1 MAAFR
6 RVEDHRAGPH
16 ALGILVPPG
25 QRTVVILRP
34 RAVAWDFLALRPETG
49 DEARGPFC
57 DFERDE
63 AAGLARQVQRDLAR
77 GACDGV
83 NPVEVAGP
91 ADNGYRLCVRAG
103 GLAWLACLRQPGKP
117 YRPADFATAE
127 EARAAADRLAAFFF
141 PAADADQE
149 FYFNTQNFSRT

>member
-1 MAAFR
+1 MTAFR
-6 RVEDHRAGPH
+6 RVEDHRAGPS

-25 QRTVVILRP
+25 RRTVVILRP
-34 RAVAWDFLALRPETG
+34 RAVAWDFLALKPG
-49 DEARGPFC
+49 AGLEAFGSFC

-63 AAGLARQVQRDLAR
+63 AAGIARQVQRDLAR
-77 GACDGV
+77 RACEGV

-103 GLAWLACLRQPGKP
+103 GLAWLACVRQPGQP
-117 YRPADFATAE
+117 YRPARFATME
-127 EARAAADRLAAFFF
+127 EARAAAARLAHFVF

-149 FYFNTQNFSRT
+149 FYFNTQNFSRK

>member
-6 RVEDHRAGPH
+6 RVEDQRAGPS

-25 QRTVVILRP
+25 MRTIVILRP
-34 RAVAWDFLALRPETG
+34 RAVAWDFLALKPGAEV
-49 DEARGPFC
+49 EAHGSFC

-63 AAGLARQVQRDLAR
+63 AAGVARQVQRDLAR
-77 GACDGV
+77 QACEGV

-91 ADNGYRLCVRAG
+91 ADHGYRLCVRAG

-117 YRPADFATAE
+117 YQPADFPTME
-127 EARAAADRLAAFFF
+127 EAREAAIRLARFVF

-149 FYFNTQNFSRT
+149 FYFNTQNFSR

>member
-1 MAAFR
+1 MAFR
-6 RVEDHRAGPH
+6 RVEDHRAGPR

-25 QRTVVILRP
+25 RRTVVILRP
-34 RAVAWDFLALRPETG
+34 RAVAWDFLALRPG
-49 DEARGPFC
+49 AGSFC

-63 AAGLARQVQRDLAR
+63 AAGVARQVQRDLAR
-77 GACDGV
+77 GACEGV

-103 GLAWLACLRQPGKP
+103 GLAWLACLRQPGRP
-117 YRPADFATAE
+117 YCPAVFATVE
-127 EARAAADRLAAFFF
+127 EARAAADRLAPFVF

-149 FYFNTQNFSRT
+149 FYFNTQNFSR

>member
-6 RVEDHRAGPH
+6 RVEDHRAGPD

-25 QRTVVILRP
+25 RRTVVILRP
-34 RAVAWDFLALRPETG
+34 RAVAWDFLALKPGSEVPG
-49 DEARGPFC
+49 SFC

-63 AAGLARQVQRDLAR
+63 AAGVARQVQRDLAR
-77 GACDGV
+77 RVCEGV

-91 ADNGYRLCVRAG
+91 ADDGYRLCVRAG
-103 GLAWLACLRQPGKP
+103 GLAWLACLRQPGKA
-117 YRPADFATAE
+117 YRPAGFATME
-127 EARAAADRLAAFFF
+127 EARAAADRLARFMF

-149 FYFNTQNFSRT
+149 FYFNTQNFSRK